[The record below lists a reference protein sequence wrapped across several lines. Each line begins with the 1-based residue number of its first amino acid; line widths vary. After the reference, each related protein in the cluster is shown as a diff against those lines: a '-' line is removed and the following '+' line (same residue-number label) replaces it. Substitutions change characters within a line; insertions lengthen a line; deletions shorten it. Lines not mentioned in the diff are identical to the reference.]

1 MARHAIIAGTGIY
14 DLPGFDPA
22 PIQVETPFGTAAYNK
37 CQGDLVFLPRHGLH
51 HDTPPHA
58 INYRANFWALHSLG
72 VESVVAAYAVGSLH
86 RSIPLRGLALLTDF
100 IDLTQGRSDTFYIG
114 GEWGVG
120 HADMSRPYC
129 PRLREVILARA
140 SERGV
145 EIVPQATYAC
155 TNGPRFESPAEVRLL
170 TSWGGDVVGMTG
182 VPEVALAR
190 ELGMHFAGVAL
201 SMNLA
206 VGLEEELSV
215 VRDLGAQRSAMLD
228 IIQAALQG
236 FRDGAGCGCVG
247 AVDFLGATRVAIPR
261 ALPKKEA

>member
-1 MARHAIIAGTGIY
+1 MPKHAIIAGTGIY
-14 DLPGFDPA
+14 DLPGFDPN
-22 PIQVETPFGTAAYNK
+22 PVQVDTPFGPAAYNR
-37 CQGDLVFLPRHGLH
+37 CQGELVFLPRHGIH

-58 INYRANFWALHSLG
+58 INYRANFWALHQLG

-86 RSIPLRGLALLTDF
+86 RSIPLRGLALMTDF
-100 IDLTQGRSDTFYIG
+100 IDRTNGRADTFYTG
-114 GEWGVG
+114 GDWGVG

-129 PRLREVILARA
+129 PRLGAAILEKAA
-140 SERGV
+140 AQGV
-145 EIVPQATYAC
+145 EMVPKATYAA

-170 TSWGGDVVGMTG
+170 TEWGGDVVGMTG

-190 ELGMHFAGVAL
+190 ELGMHFAGVGL

-215 VRDLGAQRSAMLD
+215 VRDLGAQRAAMLS

-236 FRDGAGCGCVG
+236 FCDGPGCGCVG
-247 AVDFLGATRVAIPR
+247 AVDFLGATKMSIPR
-261 ALPKKEA
+261 AHPRK